1 MSVAV
6 ACSRC
11 GRAMQSAGIRGMC
24 PRCLFTCTTARLP
37 ESEPVEELTT
47 SESPEKLEFGMSV
60 GARGRF
66 LLMDKLGEGGMGE
79 VWLANDQELSQ
90 SGDMQLVA
98 LKFLSTSIH

>member
-11 GRAMQSAGIRGMC
+11 GRTMQSSGIRGMC
-24 PRCLFTCTTARLP
+24 PRCLFACTTARFP
-37 ESEPVEELTT
+37 ESEPAQELTI
-47 SESPEKLEFGMSV
+47 PAQAEKIEFGMSV

-66 LLMDKLGEGGMGE
+66 LLLDKLGEGGMGE

-90 SGDMQLVA
+90 AGDMQLVA
-98 LKFLSTSIH
+98 LKFLS